1 MLTDMRGISTN
12 SVQDAFGWSSGK
24 NQEESVIQQRQ
35 SCTVN
40 NDFVMDHL
48 TVASSDVTAVLT
60 SHMEWEFG
68 ADTRAMAVVDHLPQ
82 LVPAGQDTLPAFSVE
97 DLRDKQMNDRV
108 LSRVISYVK
117 SRQRPTRRER
127 AGAAAAVLRYLKH
140 WEKLIV
146 RNGVLYRVSH
156 NQSLRTKRFQ
166 YVVPDSMVDV
176 ILRSVHDDSGHQGQ
190 FRTVSLAKQRFFWLS
205 MEHRVR
211 DYVRHCQRCIISKSP
226 DPSGRAPLENIQ
238 STRPLELVCIDFWS
252 AEDAKNKSIDVLV
265 VTDHFTRLAQV
276 FVCRDQ
282 SAKQVA
288 RVLWDKYFCIYGL
301 PERIHSDQGASFE
314 SRLISE
320 LLRFS
325 GVKKSHTTP
334 YHPMGNGSV
343 ERFNRTLGNMIR
355 ALSPDVKRDWPRRLQ
370 TLTFLYNCT
379 THESTGYAPFYLMF
393 GRVPRLPVDILFR
406 SVLNDQNVISY
417 DKFVDTLV
425 KDLKEAMVIAQQHAT
440 KAQKRHAAL
449 YNRRVKGLTIDVGDQ
464 VLLANKAERGKRK
477 TADRWESTVYTVVD
491 HKPQTHTYRIRNP
504 ATGQEKVV
512 HRNLL
517 LLVNFLPVPEEI
529 SVDCTVSLVSE
540 PHSNMPSSSSSQKDC
555 SVLSEASPTH
565 MDDDIACESVPL
577 TSHVDD
583 DTDRTLSWVTHLPD
597 VSQEPTSTVVS
608 GDVLVNPT
616 LQAAPA
622 TSFES
627 TSVKSDEVTTD
638 VNVTEDKSYSN
649 SGNRE
654 SASTVTPARAHSQS
668 SGVILTTHTPVNPSS
683 TRQIRSRFG
692 RAIKPVDRLIQT
704 MSGQAVIQD
713 AKRNV
718 EAVCKSMFRAFVN

>member
-1 MLTDMRGISTN
+1 M
-12 SVQDAFGWSSGK
+12 
-24 NQEESVIQQRQ
+24 
-35 SCTVN
+35 
-40 NDFVMDHL
+40 
-48 TVASSDVTAVLT
+48 
-60 SHMEWEFG
+60 
-68 ADTRAMAVVDHLPQ
+68 
-82 LVPAGQDTLPAFSVE
+82 
-97 DLRDKQMNDRV
+97 
-108 LSRVISYVK
+108 
-117 SRQRPTRRER
+117 
-127 AGAAAAVLRYLKH
+127 
-140 WEKLIV
+140 
-146 RNGVLYRVSH
+146 
-156 NQSLRTKRFQ
+156 
-166 YVVPDSMVDV
+166 
-176 ILRSVHDDSGHQGQ
+176 
-190 FRTVSLAKQRFFWLS
+190 
-205 MEHRVR
+205 
-211 DYVRHCQRCIISKSP
+211 
-226 DPSGRAPLENIQ
+226 
-238 STRPLELVCIDFWS
+238 
-252 AEDAKNKSIDVLV
+252 
-265 VTDHFTRLAQV
+265 
-276 FVCRDQ
+276 
-282 SAKQVA
+282 
-288 RVLWDKYFCIYGL
+288 
-301 PERIHSDQGASFE
+301 
-314 SRLISE
+314 
-320 LLRFS
+320 
-325 GVKKSHTTP
+325 
-334 YHPMGNGSV
+334 
-343 ERFNRTLGNMIR
+343 
-355 ALSPDVKRDWPRRLQ
+355 
-370 TLTFLYNCT
+370 
-379 THESTGYAPFYLMF
+379 
-393 GRVPRLPVDILFR
+393 
-406 SVLNDQNVISY
+406 
-417 DKFVDTLV
+417 
-425 KDLKEAMVIAQQHAT
+425 
-440 KAQKRHAAL
+440 
-449 YNRRVKGLTIDVGDQ
+449 
-464 VLLANKAERGKRK
+464 LLANKAERGKRK

-616 LQAAPA
+616 PQAAPA